1 MGATCSGSLNF
12 GSKELRREGENFAG
26 GCILDGRCKREEVRC
41 YHPDSRWICL
51 FHALPAWIRP
61 RVDAVLSE
69 ELL

>member
-1 MGATCSGSLNF
+1 MG
-12 GSKELRREGENFAG
+12 LRREGEREMLDG
-26 GCILDGRCKREEVRC
+26 RWMMEDGRCKKEDVRC
-41 YHPDSRWICL
+41 CHPDSRWIFL